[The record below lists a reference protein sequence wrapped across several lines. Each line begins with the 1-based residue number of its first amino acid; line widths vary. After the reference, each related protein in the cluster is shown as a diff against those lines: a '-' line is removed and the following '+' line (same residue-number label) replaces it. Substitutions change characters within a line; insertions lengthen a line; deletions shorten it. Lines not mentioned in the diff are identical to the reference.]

1 MGFDMVPHQFTFLF
15 QSQAFLLTFFSGDP
29 NILLHFMFCQ
39 QNHEILSGDGQ
50 NKFVSRA
57 RGDFSSL
64 QIFQILTL
72 AADLFRSA
80 AKLVQRI
87 PSLSFF

>member
-15 QSQAFLLTFFSGDP
+15 QSQAFLLTFFSRDP
-29 NILLHFMFCQ
+29 NILRPFHG
-39 QNHEILSGDGQ
+39 LSAKQRNPISGLQ

-64 QIFQILTL
+64 QFFRIPAL
-72 AADLFRSA
+72 AVDLFRSA
-80 AKLVQRI
+80 AKRA
-87 PSLSFF
+87 